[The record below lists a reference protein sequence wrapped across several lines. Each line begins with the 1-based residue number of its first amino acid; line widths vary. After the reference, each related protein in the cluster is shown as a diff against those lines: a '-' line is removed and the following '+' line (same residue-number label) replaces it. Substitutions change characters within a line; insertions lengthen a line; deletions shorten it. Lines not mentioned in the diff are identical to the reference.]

1 MARRVTG
8 ERGQSIFRTLETHQH
23 GWDLT
28 SLQHTLASRLVDIK
42 NRHVVAKGEVGAEGM
57 GWEVEVDRC
66 NLLHP

>member
-28 SLQHTLASRLVDIK
+28 SLQHTLANRLVDIQT
-42 NRHVVAKGEVGAEGM
+42 RRVVAKREKGRR
-57 GWEVEVDRC
+57 GW
-66 NLLHP
+66 